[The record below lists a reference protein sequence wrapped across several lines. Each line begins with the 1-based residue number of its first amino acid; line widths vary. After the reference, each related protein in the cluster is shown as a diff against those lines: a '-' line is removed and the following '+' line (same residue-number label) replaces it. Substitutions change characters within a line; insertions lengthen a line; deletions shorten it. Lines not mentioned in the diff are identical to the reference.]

1 MKFNMSRK
9 NIAILMAILAA
20 VLYGISSPI
29 SKVLLTKIPPT
40 LMAGLL
46 YVGAGT
52 GMFIINILKKVG
64 KRSKVEAR
72 ITKKDY
78 SFVIGMIIL
87 DILAPIFL
95 MVGLTKTTSSNAS
108 LLNNFEIVATAVIAS
123 FVFKEAI
130 GRRMWVAISL
140 ITTASI
146 ILSVEDMSSF
156 NFSMGS
162 IFIIGACLCWGFE
175 NNCTRMLSLK
185 DPFQIVVIK
194 GFGSGL
200 GSLLISF
207 LLREYTYDY
216 FYIMLTLILG
226 FVAYGLSIYF
236 YILAQRELGAART
249 SSFYATAPFIG
260 VLISWVFL
268 HEGITLSFLIAL
280 AIMFMGAYFAVFEN
294 HKHMHIHDEMNH
306 DHRHSHNDGHHDHIH
321 SPEFVGEHSHQHTH
335 IEQEHKHSHTPDLH
349 HRHVH

>member
-1 MKFNMSRK
+1 MKLNISRRT
-9 NIAILMAILAA
+9 IAILMAILAA

-29 SKVLLTKIPPT
+29 SKILLTKIPPT

-52 GMFIINILKKVG
+52 GMFIINILKRLG

-78 SFVIGMIIL
+78 SFVIGMIML
-87 DILAPIFL
+87 DIMAPIFL
-95 MVGLTKTTSSNAS
+95 MIGLTKTTSSNAS
-108 LLNNFEIVATAVIAS
+108 LLNNFEIVATSLIAL

-130 GRRMWVAISL
+130 GKRMWVAITL

-162 IFIIGACLCWGFE
+162 IFIIGACLCWGLE

-185 DPFQIVVIK
+185 DPLQIVVIK

-200 GSLLISF
+200 GSLMISF
-207 LLREYTYDY
+207 LLREYADD
-216 FYIMLTLILG
+216 FCYIMLTLVLG
-226 FVAYGLSIYF
+226 FVAYGLSIFF

-260 VLISWVFL
+260 VLISWIFL
-268 HEGITLSFLIAL
+268 HETITFTFLIAL
-280 AIMFMGAYFAVFEN
+280 AIMLLGAYFAVFEN
-294 HKHMHIHDEMNH
+294 HKHMHTHEEMNH
-306 DHRHSHNDGHHDHIH
+306 DHRHNHNDGHHDHIH
-321 SPEFVGEHSHQHTH
+321 SPEFVGEHSHQHVYAK
-335 IEQEHKHSHTPDLH
+335 QEHKHSHTPDLH

>member
-1 MKFNMSRK
+1 MKFNMSRRT
-9 NIAILMAILAA
+9 IAILMAILAA

-46 YVGAGT
+46 YMGAGI
-52 GMFIINILKKVG
+52 GMLIINILKKVG

-78 SFVIGMIIL
+78 SFVIAMIIL

-108 LLNNFEIVATAVIAS
+108 LLNNFEIVATAVIAL

-130 GRRMWVAISL
+130 GRRMWIAITL

-146 ILSVEDMSSF
+146 ILSVEDISSF

-200 GSLLISF
+200 GSLMISF
-207 LLREYTYDY
+207 LLREYTDDF
-216 FYIMLTLILG
+216 FYIMFTLVLG
-226 FVAYGLSIYF
+226 FVAYGLSIFF
-236 YILAQRELGAART
+236 YILSQRELGASRT

-260 VLISWVFL
+260 VLMLPPS
-268 HEGITLSFLIAL
+268 
-280 AIMFMGAYFAVFEN
+280 
-294 HKHMHIHDEMNH
+294 
-306 DHRHSHNDGHHDHIH
+306 
-321 SPEFVGEHSHQHTH
+321 Q
-335 IEQEHKHSHTPDLH
+335 PDLCLE
-349 HRHVH
+349 

>member
-1 MKFNMSRK
+1 MKFNMSRRT
-9 NIAILMAILAA
+9 IAILMAVLAA
-20 VLYGISSPI
+20 VLYGIGSPI

-64 KRSKVEAR
+64 KRGKVEAR

-95 MVGLTKTTSSNAS
+95 MIGLAKTTSSNAS
-108 LLNNFEIVATAVIAS
+108 LLNNFEIAATAVIAL
-123 FVFKEAI
+123 FVFNEAI
-130 GRRMWVAISL
+130 GRRMWIAITL

-146 ILSVEDMSSF
+146 IISVEDMSSF

-185 DPFQIVVIK
+185 DPLQIVVIK

-200 GSLLISF
+200 GSLMISF
-207 LLREYTYDY
+207 LLREYSDD
-216 FYIMLTLILG
+216 FRYIMFTLLLG
-226 FVAYGLSIYF
+226 FVAYGLSIFF

-260 VLISWVFL
+260 VLISWIFL
-268 HEGITLSFLIAL
+268 HEAITFSFLIAL
-280 AIMFMGAYFAVFEN
+280 AIMLLGVYFAVFEN
-294 HKHMHIHDEMNH
+294 HKHMHIHEEMNH
-306 DHRHSHNDGHHDHIH
+306 DHRHIHNDGHHNHIH
-321 SPEFVGEHSHQHTH
+321 SPEFVEEHSHQHVHT
-335 IEQEHKHSHTPDLH
+335 EQEHKHSHTPDLH